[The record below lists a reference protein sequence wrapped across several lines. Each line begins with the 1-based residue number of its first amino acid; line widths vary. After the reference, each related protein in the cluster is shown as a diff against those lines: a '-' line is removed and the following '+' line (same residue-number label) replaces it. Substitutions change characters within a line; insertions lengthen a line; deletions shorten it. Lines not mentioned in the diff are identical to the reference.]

1 MRRWFTSSTADLF
14 VWYEGGEPVSFE
26 FCYDKPRRER
36 SVRWTE
42 EEGLHFYRIDDGE
55 GSPLHNRSPI
65 AVLDSSTSR
74 EVAAQQFEI
83 LGRSVEVRLL
93 RFVLKAIWLGK
104 PRIAP
109 LQEQC

>member
-42 EEGLHFYRIDDGE
+42 EEGLHFYRIDA
-55 GSPLHNRSPI
+55 L
-65 AVLDSSTSR
+65 
-74 EVAAQQFEI
+74 I
-83 LGRSVEVRLL
+83 LTKIFLIQN
-93 RFVLKAIWLGK
+93 KH
-104 PRIAP
+104 
-109 LQEQC
+109 